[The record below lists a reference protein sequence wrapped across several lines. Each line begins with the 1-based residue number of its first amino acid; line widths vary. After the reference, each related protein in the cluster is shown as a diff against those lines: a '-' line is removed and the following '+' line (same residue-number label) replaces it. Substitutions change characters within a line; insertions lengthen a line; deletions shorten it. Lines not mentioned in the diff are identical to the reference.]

1 VIEGASGNL
10 LRVGWLASFDR
21 FDAFRATT
29 PHGRRSRRKGGLK
42 SKEPLVAIIYEVG
55 GKDEREQERQE
66 RAHREASIMWD
77 GDIRGT
83 PADISRAK
91 TLMGWEPAVDW
102 EAAVSRTVSWFS
114 ERLAVDSI
122 VAAS

>member
-1 VIEGASGNL
+1 MARRGGGEVL
-10 LRVGWLASFDR
+10 
-21 FDAFRATT
+21 
-29 PHGRRSRRKGGLK
+29 GR
-42 SKEPLVAIIYEVG
+42 
-55 GKDEREQERQE
+55 
-66 RAHREASIMWD
+66 
-77 GDIRGT
+77 
-83 PADISRAK
+83 RAK

>member
-1 VIEGASGNL
+1 VPK
-10 LRVGWLASFDR
+10 R
-21 FDAFRATT
+21 
-29 PHGRRSRRKGGLK
+29 
-42 SKEPLVAIIYEVG
+42 
-55 GKDEREQERQE
+55 
-66 RAHREASIMWD
+66 D

>member
-1 VIEGASGNL
+1 MLKTKAD
-10 LRVGWLASFDR
+10 LRV
-21 FDAFRATT
+21 
-29 PHGRRSRRKGGLK
+29 
-42 SKEPLVAIIYEVG
+42 LVRPVVTFAVP
-55 GKDEREQERQE
+55 KR
-66 RAHREASIMWD
+66 D

-83 PADISRAK
+83 LADISRAK

>member
-1 VIEGASGNL
+1 MLKTKAD
-10 LRVGWLASFDR
+10 LRV
-21 FDAFRATT
+21 
-29 PHGRRSRRKGGLK
+29 
-42 SKEPLVAIIYEVG
+42 LVRPVVTFAVPKRY
-55 GKDEREQERQE
+55 
-66 RAHREASIMWD
+66 